1 MRDLYKTLGV
11 PRNANEQQIR
21 SAYRVIAKEH
31 HPDMTNLSDSK
42 RFRDVC
48 EAYEVLR
55 DPERRRHY
63 DRELQ
68 ETEEPATS
76 RDYDTPEA
84 DPWPDFWFQ
93 STVFGGAARFWDAE
107 PEPGDDLEAELILSP
122 EEASFGCTVPLSV
135 PFAEGCPFCGALAKR
150 GFRTFCPVCGGAGN
164 VRRERHVHLS
174 IPPGTDHGT
183 RANIPLRQFG
193 GGPGSLV
200 ITVVV
205 EPDA

>member
-11 PRNANEQQIR
+11 PRDADDKQIR
-21 SAYRVIAKEH
+21 RAYRVVAKEH
-31 HPDMTNLSDSK
+31 HPDMTSRPDSK

-55 DPERRRHY
+55 DPDRRRRY
-63 DRELQ
+63 DRELRQ
-68 ETEEPATS
+68 AEEPGS
-76 RDYDTPEA
+76 MGYRDTPEA
-84 DPWPDFWFQ
+84 DPWPDFGFQ
-93 STVFGGAARFWDAE
+93 SSVFGGAARFWETE

-135 PFAEGCPFCGALAKR
+135 PLSESCPFCGALAQR

-164 VRRERHVHLS
+164 VRRDRRVHLT

-183 RANIPLRQFG
+183 RADIPLRHFG
-193 GGPGSLV
+193 GGAGSLV
-200 ITVVV
+200 ITVLVD
-205 EPDA
+205 PDA